1 MLALHTKL
9 QEAGLLGKYLVISNS
24 QGTLEGVKT
33 EWIVALTGKKVIIV
47 HDADRP
53 GQIGANRW
61 VHALAGK
68 ASEVRNV
75 QLPYEVVE
83 SHGKDLRDYFK
94 DGNTLG
100 DWLDLVEKVTVVTGA
115 LPEQCSI
122 SQPPQIDLFTNLV
135 PTNASGNGIA
145 NQSAPANSGVS
156 QEVAS

>member
-1 MLALHTKL
+1 LGSILGKYALEHLDEAEWIVKVEGLTDMLALHTKL

-68 ASEVRNV
+68 ASEVRNA
-75 QLPYEVVE
+75 QLPYE
-83 SHGKDLRDYFK
+83 
-94 DGNTLG
+94 
-100 DWLDLVEKVTVVTGA
+100 
-115 LPEQCSI
+115 
-122 SQPPQIDLFTNLV
+122 
-135 PTNASGNGIA
+135 
-145 NQSAPANSGVS
+145 
-156 QEVAS
+156 